1 MGRRAAGPRAFRA
14 PGRAVR
20 APGRPR
26 LPGRRPAVRGG
37 AGGPVCP
44 RRRFGEGPFHR
55 LGLPV
60 PGRPWRA
67 GGGSAPAD
75 PDPSAPGTAEGGAAA
90 GDGADALEPASASP
104 APAAAKRGWDVASDG
119 SVRYYGDDGSLHTGW
134 LVDDSYMDYGL
145 QRYWFGVDGVM
156 ARSRLVDAADA
167 GWWAYATARGY
178 VVRGRYVDP
187 STGYVYLADNDGRLA
202 SPGWVVSDAYGQGLQ
217 RYWVDAGAH
226 ACVPGYSPD
235 GWDHWTTSEGYVLR
249 GAHREGDLVY
259 LADNDGRLAS
269 PGWVVSDAYGQGL
282 QRYWVDAGRHAAVVG
297 YSHDGWDH
305 WTTSEGYVAR
315 GAFRDGDDMLWADND
330 GRLMMSGWLVTS
342 AYGQGLQRYWV
353 EGGSVARSRLV
364 DAADAGWWAYATA
377 RGYVVRGRYVDP
389 STGYVYLADNDGR
402 LASPGWVVSDAYGQ
416 GLQRY
421 WVDAGRHAAVV
432 GYFQVGEKWYYGTSN
447 GYVLRG
453 KSRVGAGMLIADNDG
468 LLIENYYGEG
478 WVVTDQFDGEMQR
491 YRIDYSCDGHLGA
504 HLGLFSLGD
513 KQYYGRYDYGYVVRN
528 VVYTAPDGSKYYG
541 DNDGVLGALPCL
553 YSDMYSRAQGYS
565 SSTSTLILVDTVG
578 NRIAIYSGHQGAW
591 SPLIEA
597 RCVSGAPATPTIKG
611 SYSTTGFTRTSLD
624 TDSRARWCT
633 QISGGYFFH
642 TILASES
649 ELGNNLSHGCIRL
662 SVGNAQ
668 WIYNNVHK
676 GTRVIIW

>member
-1 MGRRAAGPRAFRA
+1 M
-14 PGRAVR
+14 
-20 APGRPR
+20 
-26 LPGRRPAVRGG
+26 
-37 AGGPVCP
+37 
-44 RRRFGEGPFHR
+44 
-55 LGLPV
+55 
-60 PGRPWRA
+60 
-67 GGGSAPAD
+67 
-75 PDPSAPGTAEGGAAA
+75 
-90 GDGADALEPASASP
+90 
-104 APAAAKRGWDVASDG
+104 
-119 SVRYYGDDGSLHTGW
+119 
-134 LVDDSYMDYGL
+134 
-145 QRYWFGVDGVM
+145 
-156 ARSRLVDAADA
+156 
-167 GWWAYATARGY
+167 
-178 VVRGRYVDP
+178 
-187 STGYVYLADNDGRLA
+187 
-202 SPGWVVSDAYGQGLQ
+202 
-217 RYWVDAGAH
+217 
-226 ACVPGYSPD
+226 
-235 GWDHWTTSEGYVLR
+235 
-249 GAHREGDLVY
+249 
-259 LADNDGRLAS
+259 
-269 PGWVVSDAYGQGL
+269 
-282 QRYWVDAGRHAAVVG
+282 
-297 YSHDGWDH
+297 
-305 WTTSEGYVAR
+305 
-315 GAFRDGDDMLWADND
+315 
-330 GRLMMSGWLVTS
+330 
-342 AYGQGLQRYWV
+342 
-353 EGGSVARSRLV
+353 
-364 DAADAGWWAYATA
+364 
-377 RGYVVRGRYVDP
+377 
-389 STGYVYLADNDGR
+389 
-402 LASPGWVVSDAYGQ
+402 
-416 GLQRY
+416 
-421 WVDAGRHAAVV
+421 

-513 KQYYGRYDYGYVVRN
+513 KQYYGRCDYGYVVRN

-565 SSTSTLILVDTVG
+565 SSASTLILVDTVG
-578 NRIAIYSGHQGAW
+578 NRIAIYSGQEGAW

-611 SYSTTGFTRTSLD
+611 SYSTTGFTRTSLG

>member
-1 MGRRAAGPRAFRA
+1 MM
-14 PGRAVR
+14 
-20 APGRPR
+20 
-26 LPGRRPAVRGG
+26 
-37 AGGPVCP
+37 
-44 RRRFGEGPFHR
+44 
-55 LGLPV
+55 
-60 PGRPWRA
+60 
-67 GGGSAPAD
+67 S
-75 PDPSAPGTAEGGAAA
+75 
-90 GDGADALEPASASP
+90 
-104 APAAAKRGWDVASDG
+104 
-119 SVRYYGDDGSLHTGW
+119 GW
-134 LVDDSYMDYGL
+134 LVTSAYGQGL
-145 QRYWFGVDGVM
+145 QRYWVEGGSV

-259 LADNDGRLAS
+259 LADNDGRLA
-269 PGWVVSDAYGQGL
+269 PA
-282 QRYWVDAGRHAAVVG
+282 
-297 YSHDGWDH
+297 
-305 WTTSEGYVAR
+305 
-315 GAFRDGDDMLWADND
+315 
-330 GRLMMSGWLVTS
+330 
-342 AYGQGLQRYWV
+342 
-353 EGGSVARSRLV
+353 
-364 DAADAGWWAYATA
+364 
-377 RGYVVRGRYVDP
+377 
-389 STGYVYLADNDGR
+389 
-402 LASPGWVVSDAYGQ
+402 GWVVSDAYGQ

-491 YRIDYSCDGHLGA
+491 YRIDHSCDGHLGA

-578 NRIAIYSGHQGAW
+578 NRIAIYSGQEGAW

-649 ELGNNLSHGCIRL
+649 ELGNNLSHGCVRL

>member
-1 MGRRAAGPRAFRA
+1 MKPSAKVGAVAVPVALAAAVAMPAAAWADEQPAPEPSEPQAALSEPQADLGSPGAGQQSGAGPEAPSAPAADSAKAPSTALGSPSQAA
-14 PGRAVR
+14 PGAQ
-20 APGRPR
+20 
-26 LPGRRPAVRGG
+26 
-37 AGGPVCP
+37 
-44 RRRFGEGPFHR
+44 
-55 LGLPV
+55 
-60 PGRPWRA
+60 
-67 GGGSAPAD
+67 GGSAPAD

-297 YSHDGWDH
+297 Y
-305 WTTSEGYVAR
+305 
-315 GAFRDGDDMLWADND
+315 
-330 GRLMMSGWLVTS
+330 
-342 AYGQGLQRYWV
+342 
-353 EGGSVARSRLV
+353 
-364 DAADAGWWAYATA
+364 
-377 RGYVVRGRYVDP
+377 
-389 STGYVYLADNDGR
+389 
-402 LASPGWVVSDAYGQ
+402 
-416 GLQRY
+416 
-421 WVDAGRHAAVV
+421 
-432 GYFQVGEKWYYGTSN
+432 FQVGEKWYYGTSN

-553 YSDMYSRAQGYS
+553 YSDMYSHAQGYS

>member
-1 MGRRAAGPRAFRA
+1 MKPSAKVGAVAVPVALAAAVAMPAAAWADEQPAPEPSEPQAALSEPQADLGSPGAGQQSGAGPEAPSAPAADSAKAPSTALGSPSQAA
-14 PGRAVR
+14 PGAQ
-20 APGRPR
+20 
-26 LPGRRPAVRGG
+26 
-37 AGGPVCP
+37 
-44 RRRFGEGPFHR
+44 
-55 LGLPV
+55 
-60 PGRPWRA
+60 
-67 GGGSAPAD
+67 GGSAPAD

-156 ARSRLVDAADA
+156 
-167 GWWAYATARGY
+167 
-178 VVRGRYVDP
+178 
-187 STGYVYLADNDGRLA
+187 
-202 SPGWVVSDAYGQGLQ
+202 
-217 RYWVDAGAH
+217 
-226 ACVPGYSPD
+226 
-235 GWDHWTTSEGYVLR
+235 
-249 GAHREGDLVY
+249 
-259 LADNDGRLAS
+259 
-269 PGWVVSDAYGQGL
+269 
-282 QRYWVDAGRHAAVVG
+282 
-297 YSHDGWDH
+297 
-305 WTTSEGYVAR
+305 
-315 GAFRDGDDMLWADND
+315 
-330 GRLMMSGWLVTS
+330 
-342 AYGQGLQRYWV
+342 
-353 EGGSVARSRLV
+353 ARSRLV